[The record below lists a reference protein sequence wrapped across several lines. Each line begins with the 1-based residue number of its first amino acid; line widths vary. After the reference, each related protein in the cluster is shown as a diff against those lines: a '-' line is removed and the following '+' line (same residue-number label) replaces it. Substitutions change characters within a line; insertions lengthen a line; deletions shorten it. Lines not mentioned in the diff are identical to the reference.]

1 MFDNKCLLLCNRKSK
16 TELHD
21 EDLKI
26 ERTAKSSNL
35 KIERTAKFSTTI
47 DTVEEIAK
55 YLESSISIYHERLA
69 RKKFG
74 SHGVPV
80 T

>member
-1 MFDNKCLLLCNRKSK
+1 VFDNKYLLVSNRKSK

-21 EDLKI
+21 ED
-26 ERTAKSSNL
+26 L

-69 RKKFG
+69 RKKVG
-74 SHGVPV
+74 SHGVPI

>member
-1 MFDNKCLLLCNRKSK
+1 MFDNKYLLVSNRKSK
-16 TELHD
+16 TEVHD
-21 EDLKI
+21 DDL
-26 ERTAKSSNL
+26 N
-35 KIERTAKFSTTI
+35 IERTAKFNTTNDI
-47 DTVEEIAK
+47 VVETAK